1 MTQSVLAV
9 EKFWSEMR
17 STAYLWSKSSIPTEQ
32 QTRALLDQLGDT
44 LGKRITTYPPALAE
58 LGIGADTSYRMK
70 KIVLGLTKVYDN
82 SDTTEADTRFMK
94 FMANKAAQA
103 AKANWCWRITQ
114 EAEQKQL
121 DGWYPFFVTLTVDP
135 KMTGRPIK
143 FKDRTV
149 EYANPAD
156 LWKQGREFRLYIRKL
171 AKEAA
176 LVLGHLPPH
185 KKGWKRN
192 KDGVDVYYDYRPE
205 SDYVTYAGVIEH
217 GKSQEHHHA
226 HIMIWMKDIPSHWK
240 VDPNQGR
247 LPGYRYEREC
257 ISLRRFWPWCIEDQ
271 KPALY
276 FRTKGDIW
284 SRLGHC
290 IPTDGRKTE
299 KSGSPNKN
307 YGKPI
312 KINPVGAV
320 GNYVTK
326 YMQKGTKVWN
336 HRMKC
341 TRNLGLAKIHRVIN
355 SIEMKDLVPLSW
367 KPKTGSQL
375 HSVSLIHSVPQGLLR
390 SIARRRIF
398 SIRWENRLLELT
410 DLMKTNYGHYSRML
424 KSVRDGARPDR
435 MHSLEFYDWVQKFLP
450 EEKEYCETRMK
461 NAHELLREKFPVPVI
476 KVQPIVQ
483 GGNNI
488 GFTQCI

>member
-1 MTQSVLAV
+1 MSPLQAES
-9 EKFWSEMR
+9 FWAEMR
-17 STAYLWSKSSIPTEQ
+17 STAYLFCKSSWTTPQ
-32 QTRALLDQLGDT
+32 QQSEFALHLNDI
-44 LGKRITTYPPALAE
+44 LGKRITTYPPVLSDF
-58 LGIGADTSYRMK
+58 GIGPDTPYKMK
-70 KIVLGLTKVYDN
+70 KIFLGLGKVYDN
-82 SDTTEADTRFMK
+82 SETEECDTRFMK

-121 DGWYPFFVTLTVDP
+121 EGWYPFFITLTVDP
-135 KMTGRPIK
+135 KMTGRTIK
-143 FKDRTV
+143 FKDREV
-149 EYANPAD
+149 FYKNPQE
-156 LWKQGREFRLYIRKL
+156 LWTKGREFRLYIRKL
-171 AKEAA
+171 ARIVAKE
-176 LVLGHLPPH
+176 LGHPPPH
-185 KKGWKRN
+185 KAERGY
-192 KDGVDVYYDYRPE
+192 GYRPE

-226 HIMIWMKDIPSHWK
+226 HIMVWMKEIPSQWK
-240 VDPNQGR
+240 LDPNQGR

-257 ISLRRFWPWCIEDQ
+257 TQLRRYWPWCIEDQ

-290 IPTDGRKTE
+290 VPTQPKTDAQ
-299 KSGSPNKN
+299 GNPNKN
-307 YGKPI
+307 FGKPI
-312 KINPVGAV
+312 KINPVAAV

-326 YMQKGTKVWN
+326 YMQKGTKVWH

-341 TRNLGLAKIHRVIN
+341 TRNLGLKKIHRMIN
-355 SIEMKDLVPLSW
+355 SLELSQLVPLSW
-367 KPKTGSQL
+367 KPNNSSTL

-390 SIARRRIF
+390 SLVKRKIF
-398 SIRWENRLLELT
+398 SIQWENNLLELSH
-410 DLMKTNYGHYSRML
+410 LMKTNYGHYSRML

-435 MHSLEFYDWVQKFLP
+435 MPSLEFYDWVQQFLP
-450 EEKEYCETRMK
+450 EEKEYCKHRLME
-461 NAHELLREKFPVPVI
+461 AHQLLRHEFPKQVI

-483 GGNNI
+483 GGNQI